1 MKLSIAVIAKNEEKN
16 IRRLLE
22 SLEPLK
28 NEILFETIIVDTGS
42 TDNTISISK
51 EYTDKIYEH
60 KWNNDFAYMRNIS
73 IKYCKGEWILILD
86 ADEELADYKKL
97 VEFLNNKENNKY
109 NTAYIMCRS
118 FLNSNCN
125 TYVDGHIR
133 RLFKNNKEFCYE
145 GIIHE
150 QPKEILPVIKTNIV
164 INHYG
169 YLSDDCNLMI
179 YKFERN
185 LKLLQ
190 KDLEKSISPEY
201 TKFQMYQSYAMANK
215 MEEAQNIIRSQ
226 YYRNKNNKDY
236 TIAFNYGKTL
246 FEAGE
251 YGKVIEVIEKLK
263 KEYSNIDISFLLGS
277 SYYFMKQYKNAAYEL
292 TCYLN
297 DYNKEQYF
305 EIYSYEYKEKV
316 KEMLIE
322 SLYNLHEY
330 NKLIEVYEDINEEK
344 VIKLREMYIYSLMKT
359 KRLKNYCVNTD
370 LDDNDIECIINSL
383 ERYNLLEEEGYLE
396 IINDILRVNKRLEYI
411 LYKIYLHK
419 EFEYDLSSINFNKYN
434 LWKARLIKELFLKD
448 INSIFLLEDLTSD
461 VIRKYIDYLLTDY
474 YCLKNLYKVSREW
487 ILQIDYN
494 NYNKLKLLIEIERK
508 VLLCECIDYND
519 YYNLVVRAGV
529 NNINLLKHNKYYNN
543 RLNESDKYHKFWIEM
558 RNVKNSYNTL
568 EYSNEVR
575 SLINKYPE
583 YIKIIKAFIK
593 LKDIKYISKE
603 MIAQKDNFLEQL
615 ETIVKSEKLNNV
627 LIVLKE
633 FNKLFYYDEKII
645 MNIGVIYYFL
655 GNIEEALSYLL
666 RAYFI
671 NDNND
676 DIIYN
681 LHHIIKEYKKH
692 KCNIK

>member
-42 TDNTISISK
+42 TDNTILISK
-51 EYTDKIYEH
+51 EYTDKVYEH
-60 KWNNDFAYMRNIS
+60 KWNNDFGYMRNIS

-109 NTAYIMCRS
+109 NTAYIMYRS

-125 TYVDGHIR
+125 TYVDGYIR

-150 QPKEILPVIKTNIV
+150 QPKEMLPVIKTNII

-236 TIAFNYGKTL
+236 RIAFHYGKTL

-681 LHHIIKEYKKH
+681 LHHIIKEYKKQ